1 MKILFTLHGEGLER
15 SDELHGD
22 LTQEARLT
30 SLRRFREGEGAFLL
44 ATDLASRG

>member
-1 MKILFTLHGEGLER
+1 MKILFSLFGKGLEK

-22 LTQEARLT
+22 LTQEQRLR
-30 SLRRFREGEGAFLL
+30 SLKRFRDGEARFLL